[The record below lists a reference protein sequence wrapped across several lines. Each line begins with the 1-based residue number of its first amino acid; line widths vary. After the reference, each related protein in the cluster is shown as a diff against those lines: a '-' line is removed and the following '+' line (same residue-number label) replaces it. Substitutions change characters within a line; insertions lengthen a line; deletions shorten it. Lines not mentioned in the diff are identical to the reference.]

1 MLHRVAGG
9 GRMTEHEKLV
19 VLVEDDDSLRHALQR
34 VLEAGGYCTR
44 TYGSAEALLRAGLAV
59 TADCLVLDIH
69 LPGQSG
75 LDLYAG
81 LGRRRPPAIFISAND
96 GASTRE
102 AALRSGAFAFLCK
115 PVAAAELLESIARA
129 VQQARRP

>member
-1 MLHRVAGG
+1 
-9 GRMTEHEKLV
+9 MTEHEKLV

-44 TYGSAEALLRAGLAV
+44 TYGSAEALQRAGLVV

-75 LDLYAG
+75 LDFYAA

-102 AALRSGAFAFLCK
+102 AAMRSGAFAFLGK
-115 PVAAAELLESIARA
+115 PVAAAELLASIARA
-129 VQQARRP
+129 VQSARRS

>member
-1 MLHRVAGG
+1 
-9 GRMTEHEKLV
+9 MTEHEKLV
-19 VLVEDDDSLRHALQR
+19 VLVEDDDGLRQALRR

-44 TYGSAEALLRAGLAV
+44 TYGSAEALLRTGLVVA
-59 TADCLVLDIH
+59 ADCLVLDIH

-75 LDLYAG
+75 LDFYAA

-102 AALRSGAFAFLCK
+102 AVMRSGAFAFLGK
-115 PVAAAELLESIARA
+115 PVAAANLLASIACA
-129 VQQARRP
+129 VQGARRP